1 MVPLPTRTL
10 IAADAARHL
19 EIPMTLLQTEFTR
32 FNAAIRLGWKEE
44 QAILR
49 DKRDAI
55 LARIRDRLDSPGF
68 DFFNQGSYELGT
80 GTRPVDGDYDIDVGL
95 TFHTTKE
102 AWPDPVALKQ
112 RVVAALSGYNVEL
125 RRPCVTVQY
134 QRHNEPTY
142 HVDLN
147 VYVPAP
153 GDGAMLYLAVGK
165 LGDAADLKEWRYTDP
180 LALSAAIDAK
190 FTGDDRDQFRR
201 VVRYLKRWKDHTF
214 PREGDAAPKGIG
226 LTAAALQW
234 FAVARDHDP
243 VANRVHDKDLAA
255 LSALVATMRANASPR
270 LVVRLPVAPRDD
282 LFRRMNAEQM
292 DVFRAELDALDD
304 GLRGALRDPDDAST
318 SATLRK
324 FLGDDFPE
332 VKSSAARRVGAAI
345 VSSGAAG

>member
-1 MVPLPTRTL
+1 ME
-10 IAADAARHL
+10 A
-19 EIPMTLLQTEFTR
+19 PMTLLQSEFNQ
-32 FNAAIRLGWKEE
+32 FNANIRLGWSEE

-55 LARIRDRLDSPGF
+55 LDRIRERLDGLAFNP
-68 DFFNQGSYELGT
+68 FNQGSYELGT
-80 GTRPVDGDYDIDVGL
+80 GVKPVDGDYDIDVGL

-102 AWPDPVALKQ
+102 QWPDPVALKQ

-134 QRHNEPTY
+134 RRNNEPKY

-147 VYVPAP
+147 IYVPAS
-153 GDGAMLYLAVGK
+153 GSGTMLHLAVGK
-165 LGDAADLKEWRYTDP
+165 VGDAASLKEWRYTDP

-201 VVRYLKRWKDHTF
+201 VVRYLKRWKDLVF
-214 PREGDAAPKGIG
+214 PREGNAAPKGIG

-234 FAVARDHDP
+234 FTVAKDRDAL
-243 VANRVHDKDLAA
+243 ANRVHYRD
-255 LSALVATMRANASPR
+255 LSALSGLVSAMRSNASPR
-270 LVVRLPVAPRDD
+270 LVVKLPVSPYDD

-292 DVFRAELDALDD
+292 DVFRAKLAALDD
-304 GLRGALRDPDDAST
+304 GLRAALGDPDDKST
-318 SATLRK
+318 SATLRQY
-324 FLGDDFPE
+324 LGEDFPE
-332 VKSSAARRVGAAI
+332 AKSSTVRRVGSAI